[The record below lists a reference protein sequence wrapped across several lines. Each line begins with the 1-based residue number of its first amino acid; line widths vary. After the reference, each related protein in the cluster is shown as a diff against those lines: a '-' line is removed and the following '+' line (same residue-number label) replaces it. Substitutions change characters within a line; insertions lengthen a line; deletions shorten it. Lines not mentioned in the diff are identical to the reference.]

1 MGHSFHS
8 YVSHNHRV
16 GTPPL
21 TNVLTHRLL
30 GMICLYNSLCSQ
42 YSKSSSL
49 KFQSQYIHIYTYII
63 IPIYIYIIIL
73 YIHTLYVHI
82 ECIKCPSYEVGNC
95 LAGFFPGLPFSNAL
109 QVGRSDAGFFKGL
122 LDCFSAV
129 GRLRWVG
136 CGAFWSFVQ
145 TYQKLYKVV
154 APPVISWFINPS
166 NYRYLP

>member
-1 MGHSFHS
+1 MLVIITGWGHHLLRMSWLTVSWGWFVSIILYVPNIANLQALSFN
-8 YVSHNHRV
+8 HNIYIYIYIYNY
-16 GTPPL
+16 
-21 TNVLTHRLL
+21 TN
-30 GMICLYNSLCSQ
+30 
-42 YSKSSSL
+42 
-49 KFQSQYIHIYTYII
+49 
-63 IPIYIYIIIL
+63 IYIIIL